1 MARVALLLG
10 GNQGDVKRTLQTAQ
24 QLVNSRVGAVLRC
37 SHRYESEPWGFPAAE
52 RFSNQALEVSTDLT
66 PHEVLDACQRIER
79 ELGRN
84 RAAEAV
90 EKASSGAVYCSRPI
104 DIDIIFYDDE
114 VIGDE
119 RLTVPHPLLAEREF
133 ALVPLCEIMRQRR
146 HPVTGATAR
155 CSTRSETNRTGMKAK
170 RILPLLAAA
179 ALLAGCFKDVS
190 YKTNYVLKPLAQ
202 AQTVDPV
209 EPFEGLKAYAFDADT
224 AFYTVASYE
233 DALNGVI
240 ARKDDLSDRIAS
252 PVAAAEPCVREG
264 TVGWVQMPL
273 SAETQMVVAVDP
285 VNRVYAY
292 TQQELDVNLP
302 NLYVSLIFKPWKGFS
317 YKEGNWSFYNEFY
330 APPVYL
336 DCLIDPS
343 VQLAEGGETSEIA
356 NVKAYAYAA
365 DTTAF
370 YIASYDDAV
379 SGKLTAKTA
388 GVTPP
393 ATPFS
398 AYEDK
403 ETGLYKMEV
412 SSSTLMVV
420 VVDRTNRLYAYSK
433 QVVDLE
439 GETVTLP
446 VVFRPWRATWI
457 YVEDGWRFVDASRAP
472 ETKPQTQSRRR

>member
-1 MARVALLLG
+1 
-10 GNQGDVKRTLQTAQ
+10 
-24 QLVNSRVGAVLRC
+24 
-37 SHRYESEPWGFPAAE
+37 
-52 RFSNQALEVSTDLT
+52 
-66 PHEVLDACQRIER
+66 
-79 ELGRN
+79 
-84 RAAEAV
+84 
-90 EKASSGAVYCSRPI
+90 
-104 DIDIIFYDDE
+104 
-114 VIGDE
+114 
-119 RLTVPHPLLAEREF
+119 
-133 ALVPLCEIMRQRR
+133 
-146 HPVTGATAR
+146 
-155 CSTRSETNRTGMKAK
+155 MKAK

-285 VNRVYAY
+285 VN
-292 TQQELDVNLP
+292 
-302 NLYVSLIFKPWKGFS
+302 
-317 YKEGNWSFYNEFY
+317 NWSFYNEFY

>member
-1 MARVALLLG
+1 
-10 GNQGDVKRTLQTAQ
+10 
-24 QLVNSRVGAVLRC
+24 
-37 SHRYESEPWGFPAAE
+37 
-52 RFSNQALEVSTDLT
+52 
-66 PHEVLDACQRIER
+66 
-79 ELGRN
+79 
-84 RAAEAV
+84 
-90 EKASSGAVYCSRPI
+90 
-104 DIDIIFYDDE
+104 
-114 VIGDE
+114 
-119 RLTVPHPLLAEREF
+119 
-133 ALVPLCEIMRQRR
+133 
-146 HPVTGATAR
+146 
-155 CSTRSETNRTGMKAK
+155 MKAK

-336 DCLIDPS
+336 DCLIEPS
-343 VQLAEGGETSEIA
+343 VHLAEGGETSEIA